1 MIGEGMRWATMAT
14 IVLVCIVVATWVHYD
29 GV

>member
-1 MIGEGMRWATMAT
+1 VIGESMRWATMAAML
-14 IVLVCIVVATWVHYD
+14 LVCIMVATWVYYD